1 MRIGYGGIRHETNT
15 FSTVPTDV
23 AKFKQLLYGEKE
35 EVTIQNT
42 GVRSYNG
49 GFIDEAAAQG
59 VELVPAL
66 FANAVPSG
74 LITRETLESLR
85 DKLVA
90 YLLEAHREQPL
101 DGIALTLHG
110 AGVADGYPDIEGEI
124 IGAIRKAFGP
134 DMPIGVVL
142 DLHGNI
148 TAEMVNGSDVL
159 LGVKGYPHV
168 DEYEAGRDMFRILA
182 EAIRAGEMPKMRLVK
197 LPWTFAPAKAMTVE
211 GPAHEIQQFCLRVER
226 EQEDVIHTTFFHGF
240 PYSDIAQA
248 GVSVVT
254 IAKTQEAA
262 DQAALQIAEFAW
274 ERRERL
280 ISKTVSPAE
289 AFEKALALETEL
301 PIVINESSDNPGGGA
316 PGDGTHLLREML
328 KRNLPKTAFGFI
340 TDAEVAKQAAEA
352 GVGATI
358 SCRLGGKTDRLHGE
372 PIEIENAYVK
382 GLSDGKFVLVTPM
395 GAGTAMS
402 MGLTALLQV
411 GNVLV
416 VVGSVA
422 NQTRDKCPF
431 EVMGIDY
438 QQMKILGLKSSQH
451 FRGWWQERSEIV
463 PCDPPGIHC
472 GDLDVYDF
480 KHLSRDQYPFV
491 MDQTWTAESVLR

>member
-35 EVTIQNT
+35 EVTLQNT

-85 DKLVA
+85 DKLVT
-90 YLLEAHREQPL
+90 YLLEAHKADPL

-110 AGVADGYPDIEGEI
+110 AGVADGYPDIEGEVI
-124 IGAIRKAFGP
+124 TAIREAFGP

-148 TAEMVNGSDVL
+148 TREMVYGADVL

-168 DEYEAGRDMFRILA
+168 DEYESGRDMLRILVQS
-182 EAIRAGEMPKMRLVK
+182 IREKQMPFMRLVK
-197 LPWTFAPAKAMTVE
+197 LPWVFAPTKAMTVE
-211 GPAHEIQQFCLRVER
+211 GPAWEIQQFCFQIER
-226 EQEDVIHTTFFHGF
+226 ERENVIHTTFFHGF
-240 PYSDIAQA
+240 PYSDMAQA

-262 DQAALQIAEFAW
+262 DKAALDIAAFAW
-274 ERRERL
+274 ERREQL
-280 ISKTVSPAE
+280 ISRTVTPAE
-289 AFEKALALETEL
+289 AFDKALALETDG

-328 KRNLPKTAFGFI
+328 KRNLPRTAFGFI
-340 TDAEVAKQAAEA
+340 TDPEVAKQAAEA
-352 GVGATI
+352 GIGATI
-358 SCRLGGKTDRLHGE
+358 SCRLGGKTDNRHGE
-372 PIEIENAYVK
+372 PIEIEKAYVK
-382 GLSDGKFVLVTPM
+382 GLSDGKFKLVTPM

-416 VVGSVA
+416 VVGSIA

-438 QQMKILGLKSSQH
+438 QQMHILGLKSSQH
-451 FRGWWQERSEIV
+451 FRGWWQERADIV
-463 PCDPPGIHC
+463 PCDPPGIHS

-480 KHLSRDQYPFV
+480 KHLNRDQYPFV
-491 MDQTWTAESVLR
+491 MDKTWTAESVLK

>member
-1 MRIGYGGIRHETNT
+1 MRIGFGGIRHETNT
-15 FSTVPTDV
+15 FSTVSTTV
-23 AKFKQLLYGEKE
+23 EKFKQLLYGEKE
-35 EVTIQNT
+35 EVIAQNT

-49 GFIDEAAAQG
+49 GFIDEAAVQN

-74 LITRETLESLR
+74 LITRDTLESLR
-85 DKLVA
+85 DKLVQI
-90 YLLEAHREQPL
+90 LLEAHAEQPL

-110 AGVADGYPDIEGEI
+110 AGVADGYPDIEGEV
-124 IGAIRKAFGP
+124 IRAVRAAFGP

-148 TAEMVNGSDVL
+148 TEEMMAGADVL

-168 DEYEAGRDMFRILA
+168 DEYESGRDMFRILV
-182 EAIRAGEMPKMRLVK
+182 ESIRAGSMPKMRLAR
-197 LPWTFAPAKAMTVE
+197 LPWSFAPTKAMTVA
-211 GPAHEIQQFCLRVER
+211 GPAHDIQQLCLKLER
-226 EQEDVIHTTFFHGF
+226 EDDELIHSTFFHGF
-240 PYSDIAQA
+240 PYADIEKA

-262 DQAALQIAEFAW
+262 DRNALKIAEYAW
-274 ERRERL
+274 TRREEL
-280 ISKTVSPAE
+280 ISRSVSPAE
-289 AFEKALALETEL
+289 AFDKALALETDK
-301 PIVINESSDNPGGGA
+301 PIVINEASDNPGGGA

-328 KRNLPKTAFGFI
+328 RRNLPRTAFGFI
-340 TDAEVAKQAAEA
+340 TDPEVAKQAAEA

-358 SCRLGGKTDRLHGE
+358 SCKLGAKTDHLHGE
-372 PIEIENAYVK
+372 PIEIEGAYVK
-382 GLSDGKFVLVTPM
+382 GLSDGKFKLVSPM

-402 MGLTALLQV
+402 LGLTALLQV
-411 GNVLV
+411 GNVQI

-431 EVMGIDY
+431 ELMGIDY
-438 QQMKILGLKSSQH
+438 QTMHIMGLKSTQH
-451 FRGWWQERSEIV
+451 FRGWWQERAEIV

-480 KHLSRDQYPFV
+480 KHLDKTCYPFV
-491 MDQTWTAESVLR
+491 PDRDWTPESILR